1 MLSHS
6 WTILFFSKLKNLA
19 PVTARYIITC
29 STGGLHLSEEG
40 STRGMMWT
48 KRTAVGLVWL
58 CFKQYVFAGSG
69 DKKTFPRLMG
79 IESRDVIF
87 SLNIGGVKTQYKCFF
102 AIHCWR
108 HGLMVIHWFWV
119 IALLYF
125 WQGIAGRLVVLGSVE

>member
-1 MLSHS
+1 
-6 WTILFFSKLKNLA
+6 
-19 PVTARYIITC
+19 
-29 STGGLHLSEEG
+29 
-40 STRGMMWT
+40 MWT

-58 CFKQYVFAGSG
+58 CFKQYVFAGGG
-69 DKKTFPRLMG
+69 DEKTFPRLMG

-108 HGLMVIHWFWV
+108 RGLMVIHWFWV

-125 WQGIAGRLVVLGSVE
+125 WQGIAGRLVVLGSVEEFLYRQDDRAVFSPFAGRRVLDLMSFLTIPLV